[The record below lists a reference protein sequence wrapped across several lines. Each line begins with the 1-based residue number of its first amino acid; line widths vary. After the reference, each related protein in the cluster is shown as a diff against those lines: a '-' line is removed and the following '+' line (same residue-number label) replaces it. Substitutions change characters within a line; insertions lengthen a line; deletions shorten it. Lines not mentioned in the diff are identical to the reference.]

1 MTAETPHVNGTWR
14 PVPAVPP
21 WAIVSAGPES
31 ATPAP
36 GEAVSTTAA
45 GQAEGHSRL
54 ADPGPVRVD
63 VLAAA
68 PEAVAARTPPSVE
81 APPLPPTRQAQLG
94 ARALSA
100 LASAAWAGLGIAVFI
115 ALWGIGAVIA
125 KDLPS
130 PAETFGALK
139 FLLSYPLYDTPN
151 DKGILRYLMLSLF
164 RVFVAFGFAAAVGVP
179 LGLLIGASAR
189 AWKAFNPVV
198 QILRPVSPLAW
209 FPLWLAA
216 TRSGP
221 TAVYVVIF
229 ITALWPILINTAAG
243 AAAIPSDH
251 RNVARVFR
259 FSRGA
264 YVRHV
269 LLPNALPSIITGLR
283 LSMGIAWMVIV
294 AVEML
299 SGSAGIGFF
308 TWDTYNAGNTS
319 NVAAAIILIGVTGL
333 ILDSILMRLSKL
345 VAIEEVKA

>member
-1 MTAETPHVNGTWR
+1 MTADPLANGMFAPALATTHATRTSPLDRTTPSEFAGLDPR
-14 PVPAVPP
+14 PGGAPP
-21 WAIVSAGPES
+21 TSPPVAQPPVG
-31 ATPAP
+31 AP
-36 GEAVSTTAA
+36 VQQVRRAK
-45 GQAEGHSRL
+45 SRL
-54 ADPGPVRVD
+54 AEFGES
-63 VLAAA
+63 L
-68 PEAVAARTPPSVE
+68 
-81 APPLPPTRQAQLG
+81 L
-94 ARALSA
+94 
-100 LASAAWAGLGIAVFI
+100 WAGI
-115 ALWGIGAVIA
+115 GIGVFVLLWQIGSMVAQE
-125 KDLPS
+125 LPS

-151 DKGILRYLMLSLF
+151 DKGILRYLGLSLF
-164 RVFVAFGFAAAVGVP
+164 RVFVAFSLAAAVGIP
-179 LGLLIGASAR
+179 LGLLIGANAR
-189 AWKAFNPVV
+189 AWQAFNPVV

-243 AAAIPSDH
+243 AAAIPNDH
-251 RNVARVFR
+251 RNVARVFQFGR
-259 FSRGA
+259 VA
-264 YVRHV
+264 YLRHV
-269 LLPNALPSIITGLR
+269 LLPNALPSVITGLR

-308 TWDTYNAGNTS
+308 TWDTYNAGNTA

-333 ILDSILMRLSKL
+333 ILDAILMRLSRM